1 MNISALLKKII
12 MKGLYCKLDEAGDIK
27 FIIQETTVPTLI
39 GDHQVKVQVK
49 GCSLSPIDIK
59 LYEDFKQQREHVPVG
74 REIAGVVLQVGPK
87 VTFFQP
93 DDEVVGILPLD
104 AEMSG
109 LCDVVLIDEYNLVQ
123 KPEKVSW
130 FEAAGAIK
138 DGLKAYTAL
147 HTQARMAVGQ
157 TLLVLDGASPFG
169 VLTIQ
174 LAHYHGVKVL
184 ATAIT
189 PDDQKFL
196 EQLRPS
202 VARVIGVWDSKV
214 DLVDSCLEETGGLGV
229 DIVIDAGVR
238 LYEEEPEVKK
248 HLQHKH
254 DIISLLG
261 VGGHWVTT
269 EANMQLDPPDSRT
282 LFLKAASMS
291 FLNEEVWEAS
301 RAKQGRY
308 LHILKDVVEKL
319 STRTFRPLLE
329 NPVPLY
335 EATVSMEMVQR
346 KQVRKR
352 VLFPTVNLLPLAEPL
367 I

>member
-1 MNISALLKKII
+1 
-12 MKGLYCKLDEAGDIK
+12 MKGLYCKLSEAGEVK
-27 FIIQETTVPTLI
+27 FIIQETSVPTTI
-39 GDHQVKVQVK
+39 GNHQVKVQVK
-49 GCSLSPIDIK
+49 GCALSPVDIK
-59 LYEDFKQQREHVPVG
+59 LCEDLKLQREHIPVG

-138 DGLKAYTAL
+138 DALRAYTAL
-147 HTQARMAVGQ
+147 HTLARMAVGH

-169 VLTIQ
+169 LLAIQ

-184 ATAIT
+184 ATAVSLE
-189 PDDQKFL
+189 DQKFL

-202 VARVIGVWDSKV
+202 VGVLESLVARVIGVWDSKV

-229 DIVIDAGVR
+229 DIVIDTGVR
-238 LYEEEPEVKK
+238 LYEEESEVKK
-248 HLQHKH
+248 HLPYKH

-269 EANMQLDPPDSRT
+269 EDNLQLDPPDSRN
-282 LFLKAASMS
+282 LFLKAASVS

-301 RAKQGRY
+301 RARQGRY
-308 LHILKDVVEKL
+308 LHIMKDVVEKL
-319 STRTFRPLLE
+319 ATGTFRPLVE

-346 KQVRKR
+346 RQLRKR
-352 VLFPTVNLLPLAEPL
+352 VVVKL
-367 I
+367 